1 MATMKEI
8 EQGGGQGGGHSEDGG
23 RIGGPFDDGNDSFG
37 DAAEEAEVN
46 RIAAL
51 TSLAM
56 GELDL
61 EDVTLK
67 MLIAVGRIMGC
78 TIKSNLKKKLAL
90 AILADHQEPSELAA
104 TEATPVVAPFIL
116 KQPPWAEG
124 VALAGGGLRPRT
136 WPLQPRPGSLSC

>member
-1 MATMKEI
+1 MATIKEL
-8 EQGGGQGGGHSEDGG
+8 EQGGGQGGGHSE
-23 RIGGPFDDGNDSFG
+23 N

-78 TIKSNLKKKLAL
+78 TIKSN
-90 AILADHQEPSELAA
+90 
-104 TEATPVVAPFIL
+104 
-116 KQPPWAEG
+116 
-124 VALAGGGLRPRT
+124 
-136 WPLQPRPGSLSC
+136 